1 MSGQAKQQPKTDLQQ
16 VAQRAGCPLQKLE
29 APEEVR
35 GAEKPKEITQNRF
48 TEVISRHPKA
58 DLNRLRYA

>member
-48 TEVISRHPKA
+48 TTSCAAGRVPAAKA
-58 DLNRLRYA
+58 